1 MATKPG
7 RKKPSGEEPSRGVT
21 ATTTILAALDVLIPV
36 ALRGQVTVQTVEGAT
51 QVSCYCRARPW
62 QATRKDSVKQHC
74 TGDAH
79 IKGTPVPVAHSWHF
93 LAIRTTLSLQAKCAS
108 ERSCG
113 STAGWPHIPATCTH
127 FARIVHFCPFLPQP
141 QTPPQTPC
149 SRMRPGSGLA
159 LTRVMMRCSHPVG
172 QGTAKVRARA
182 LFRRGQGSR
191 QQPCPCH
198 SLRAVCWLL
207 APCNPLP
214 RLGYLS
220 CSMPWPP
227 VSVALLFNLK
237 FLPFCE
243 QVAQGPTLLV
253 VGHQASDLS
262 VVPAVQPAVGSCLCM
277 PGGALPWR
285 PHSHAWTPPR
295 PVRPRTSCCRL
306 LMSVGPMALWS
317 RGRCRAAADRPL
329 LSHVRHPAS
338 PLPSRTNTSA
348 GVPNALAELHAFIRT
363 LSTRYPIPSSS
374 RARDHTLVVVS
385 ADVVECSACLEVRG
399 VSQAIPGAVT
409 REGEVAR
416 VPGHMVRSSTRPGGF
431 FNMIEDHVKGTAH
444 VNCLYDFNP
453 STVKQGRLDMF
464 LKPIVRDEFSLRTKE
479 ACRGYRASSVMLN
492 VDGKPISVDPFILIH
507 DLHPGI
513 DASGNTVWYADHRRG
528 GFFSE

>member
-1 MATKPG
+1 MAPHPCHLYPFCSHCSFLSLSATATDALLADASRKRPRLNAGHDALQSSGGAGHGQGQGPG
-7 RKKPSGEEPSRGVT
+7 FIPTGPGFPAAALPLPFSAGGLLAPGTLQPLATPGLPVMLYALAPSLGGSALQFEVPSILRASGTGPHSAGGGPPGLGSFGSASSSASRGQ
-21 ATTTILAALDVLIPV
+21 LPL
-36 ALRGQVTVQTVEGAT
+36 
-51 QVSCYCRARPW
+51 
-62 QATRKDSVKQHC
+62 H
-74 TGDAH
+74 
-79 IKGTPVPVAHSWHF
+79 
-93 LAIRTTLSLQAKCAS
+93 
-108 ERSCG
+108 
-113 STAGWPHIPATCTH
+113 AG
-127 FARIVHFCPFLPQP
+127 
-141 QTPPQTPC
+141 
-149 SRMRPGSGLA
+149 GGLA
-159 LTRVMMRCSHPVG
+159 LAPSLPRVDPSPTGATEDELLQAVDECGSDGVVEPGEV
-172 QGTAKVRARA
+172 
-182 LFRRGQGSR
+182 QGSSR
-191 QQPCPCH
+191 PSSVEP
-198 SLRAVCWLL
+198 RA
-207 APCNPLP
+207 
-214 RLGYLS
+214 S
-220 CSMPWPP
+220 
-227 VSVALLFNLK
+227 
-237 FLPFCE
+237 
-243 QVAQGPTLLV
+243 
-253 VGHQASDLS
+253 
-262 VVPAVQPAVGSCLCM
+262 
-277 PGGALPWR
+277 
-285 PHSHAWTPPR
+285 
-295 PVRPRTSCCRL
+295 
-306 LMSVGPMALWS
+306 
-317 RGRCRAAADRPL
+317 
-329 LSHVRHPAS
+329 S

-363 LSTRYPIPSSS
+363 LSTRHPIPSSS